1 MPYAFPLGTEPT
13 CRGNELGQATHLPA
27 HRSVR
32 ARACVSCVLSW
43 RRVQIHPM
51 RRSSLS
57 MPHTNARSHSNPTIV
72 RGSLASAVGCHRNPD
87 LLPVRRCKPGHGCIY
102 WIRGRFT
109 VRANS
114 SRMLDARLEQS
125 VARLLCTRQ
134 CVRQGQLCSTHYS
147 SVEWP
152 YRTPHVQPEQMRTCV
167 CPTGTL
173 ARRVKSILHAHALLR
188 IVAHERCW
196 ASLLHVAR

>member
-1 MPYAFPLGTEPT
+1 
-13 CRGNELGQATHLPA
+13 
-27 HRSVR
+27 
-32 ARACVSCVLSW
+32 
-43 RRVQIHPM
+43 
-51 RRSSLS
+51 
-57 MPHTNARSHSNPTIV
+57 MPHTNARAHSNRTIA

-87 LLPVRRCKPGHGCIY
+87 LLHVRRCKPGHGCIY

-114 SRMLDARLEQS
+114 IRMLDARLEQS

-134 CVRQGQLCSTHYS
+134 CVCQGQLCSTHYS